1 MKIVSY
7 SNEFDLSTG
16 RSLSPPRLTMD
27 SVLGTAEGCHIIKR
41 DGWYYLFTAEGGT
54 QDGHQEWVYR
64 SDKPLGPWVAPPVHI
79 NPIVFNGNHPHIQN
93 TGHLDMVEGENGQW
107 WAVFLG
113 VRPQFRADQLVN
125 PILMRS
131 ALGRESFMAPVE
143 WVDGWPVVNGQRP
156 IELVGEANVGS
167 VSYVPAAN
175 WIDEFKTTSES
186 PLQKHGS
193 AISQRPVF
201 DMLTFPPT
209 SEPRQLYNSAGTQSA
224 PPYVPST
231 PSPPGPGTSPSEVP
245 PIRSTTKNPP
255 LLCSVNSPTLRE
267 SGRRRWISC
276 LTSRVGLRGW

>member
-1 MKIVSY
+1 
-7 SNEFDLSTG
+7 
-16 RSLSPPRLTMD
+16 MD

-167 VSYVPAAN
+167 VSYVPAAD
-175 WIDEFKTTSES
+175 WVDEFKTTSES

-193 AISQRPVF
+193 AISQRRVRRADIPSHLASLATRLVH
-201 DMLTFPPT
+201 
-209 SEPRQLYNSAGTQSA
+209 N
-224 PPYVPST
+224 PYP
-231 PSPPGPGTSPSEVP
+231 
-245 PIRSTTKNPP
+245 
-255 LLCSVNSPTLRE
+255 
-267 SGRRRWISC
+267 
-276 LTSRVGLRGW
+276 LTSLPLPHRPPRLPLHPRFSLPDRLPGIPLRVAS

>member
-64 SDKPLGPWVAPPVHI
+64 SDKPLGPWVAPPAHI

-167 VSYVPAAN
+167 VSYVPAAD

-186 PLQKHGS
+186 PSEARVSDVTFEL
-193 AISQRPVF
+193 
-201 DMLTFPPT
+201 LTSLP
-209 SEPRQLYNSAGTQSA
+209 PRQPCNSAGTQSA

-231 PSPPGPGTSPSEVP
+231 PSPTGPDTSPSEVQP
-245 PIRSTTKNPP
+245 TRSTTKNPP
-255 LLCSVNSPTLRE
+255 PLCFVNSPISRE

-276 LTSRVGLRGW
+276 LTSRRRLRGW

>member
-1 MKIVSY
+1 MPSCGLSQILFDDDDRTYLTCTRFHMTYEPEFSMKIVSY

-41 DGWYYLFTAEGGT
+41 EGWYYLFTAEGGT

-64 SDKPLGPWVAPPVHI
+64 SDKPLGPWVAPPDHI

-131 ALGRESFMAPVE
+131 ALGRESFMALVE

-156 IELVGEANVGS
+156 IELVGEANVGK
-167 VSYVPAAN
+167 VSYVPAAD

-186 PLQKHGS
+186 PSEARVCNLTTP
-193 AISQRPVF
+193 RP
-201 DMLTFPPT
+201 T
-209 SEPRQLYNSAGTQSA
+209 
-224 PPYVPST
+224 
-231 PSPPGPGTSPSEVP
+231 
-245 PIRSTTKNPP
+245 
-255 LLCSVNSPTLRE
+255 C
-267 SGRRRWISC
+267 
-276 LTSRVGLRGW
+276 